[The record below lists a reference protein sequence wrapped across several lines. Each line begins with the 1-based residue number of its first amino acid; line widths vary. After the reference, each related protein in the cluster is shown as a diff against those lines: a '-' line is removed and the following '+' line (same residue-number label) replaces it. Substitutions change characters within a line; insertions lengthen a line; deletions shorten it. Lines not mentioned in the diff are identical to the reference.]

1 MFGWPKKKD
10 KSKENKLVRRY
21 IHTKGYFK
29 LSGKSPRRKNANFL
43 KNRIILAV
51 LIAVFMAPGIYFCF
65 F

>member
-1 MFGWPKKKD
+1 MFGWLKKKD

-29 LSGKSPRRKNANFL
+29 LSGKSPRKKNANFIR
-43 KNRIILAV
+43 NRIILV
-51 LIAVFMAPGIYFCF
+51 ILIIIFMVPGIYFCF

>member
-1 MFGWPKKKD
+1 MFGWLKKKD

-29 LSGKSPRRKNANFL
+29 LSGKSPRKKNANFIR
-43 KNRIILAV
+43 NRIILAA
-51 LIAVFMAPGIYFCF
+51 LIVIFMAPGIYFCF